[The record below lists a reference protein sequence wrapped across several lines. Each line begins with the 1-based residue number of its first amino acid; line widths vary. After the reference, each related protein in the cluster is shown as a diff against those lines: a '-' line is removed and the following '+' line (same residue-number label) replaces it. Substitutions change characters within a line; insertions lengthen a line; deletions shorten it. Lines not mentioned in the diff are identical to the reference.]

1 MAQEPIWPGS
11 GSAVSGNTPF
21 GTFDDDSTYQTEAPK
36 FADWCAKR
44 LGYPLMN
51 VELQDKQFYACL
63 EESVTEYSAQIN
75 QFNIKDNLLNLQ
87 GQPTSSNLTH
97 KRVTPNLGR
106 NVFLSEAYGTEAGVG
121 GLVDIKSGS
130 IDIVSGSS
138 DYDVNALFAEVSE
151 SGNAIELRKI
161 FYQEKPAVQ
170 RYFDPYAGTG
180 AGTMNLLDQ
189 FGFGN
194 YSPAVSFLMMPVYAD
209 MLRMQAI
216 ELNDSI
222 RKSSYSFQLRNNRLR
237 IFPKPTNDYKLHFN
251 YVVRSDRDN
260 AMVTEYSGS
269 SDVISDF
276 SNVPY
281 DNMTYGHINDVGRQW
296 IRKYGLALTKELLGI
311 IRSKYGAIP
320 IPGAET
326 SLDGDTL
333 RTEASAEKEVLVTQL
348 REMLEQT
355 SRRALLEADKDES
368 EFLQEKLKKVPYPIY
383 IGKGCERWQTHDF
396 SEKKIKTHLIELIK
410 NLSVI

>member
-21 GTFDDDSTYQTEAPK
+21 GFYDTDSEFQSEAPK
-36 FADWCAKR
+36 FATWCAQR

-51 VELQDKQFYACL
+51 VELQDIQFYACL
-63 EESVTEYSAQIN
+63 EESISEYSAQIN
-75 QFNIKDNLLNLQ
+75 QFNIKDNLLTLQ
-87 GQPTSSNLTH
+87 GQSTSSNLTH

-106 NVFLSEAYGTEAGVG
+106 SVFLSQAYGTEAGVG
-121 GLVDIKSGS
+121 GLVEVKSGS
-130 IDIVSGSS
+130 VDIVSGSQT
-138 DYDVNALFAEVSE
+138 YDLNALWADVSE
-151 SGNAIELRKI
+151 SGNAIELQRV
-161 FYQEKPAVQ
+161 FYEETPAVQ

-194 YSPAVSFLMMPVYAD
+194 YSPAVTFLMMPVYAD
-209 MLRMQAI
+209 MLRLQAI
-216 ELNDSI
+216 ELNDQI
-222 RKSSYSFQLRNNRLR
+222 RKSAYSFQLRNNKLR
-237 IFPKPTNDYKLHFN
+237 IFPRPDSSYKLHFE
-251 YVVRSDRDN
+251 YVVRSDRDD
-260 AMVTEYSGS
+260 VLITEYSGS

-281 DNMTYGHINDVGRQW
+281 DNMKFTNINDVGKQW

-311 IRSKYGAIP
+311 VRSKYGAIP

-333 RTEASAEKEVLVTQL
+333 RSEASAEKEALVTQL
-348 REMLEQT
+348 REILEQT
-355 SRRALLEADKDES
+355 SRKALMEADKDES

-383 IGKGCERWQTHDF
+383 IG
-396 SEKKIKTHLIELIK
+396 
-410 NLSVI
+410 

>member
-21 GTFDDDSTYQTEAPK
+21 GFYDTDSEFQTEAPK
-36 FADWCAKR
+36 FASWCAQR

-51 VELQDKQFYACL
+51 VELQDSQFYACL
-63 EESVTEYSAQIN
+63 EESVSEYSAQIN
-75 QFNIKDNLLNLQ
+75 QFNIKDNLLSLQ
-87 GQPTSSNLTH
+87 GQSTSSNLTH

-106 NVFLSEAYGTEAGVG
+106 SVFLSQAYGTEAGVG
-121 GLVDIKSGS
+121 GLVEVKSGS
-130 IDIVSGSS
+130 VDIVSGSQT
-138 DYDVNALFAEVSE
+138 YDLNALWADVSE
-151 SGNAIELRKI
+151 SGNAIELQRV
-161 FYQEKPAVQ
+161 FYEETPAVQ

-194 YSPAVSFLMMPVYAD
+194 YSPAVTFLMMPVYAD
-209 MLRMQAI
+209 MLRLQAI
-216 ELNDSI
+216 ELNDQI
-222 RKSSYSFQLRNNRLR
+222 RKSAYSFQLRNNKLR
-237 IFPKPTNDYKLHFN
+237 IFPRPDSSYKLHFE

-260 AMVTEYSGS
+260 ALITEHSGS

-281 DNMTYGHINDVGRQW
+281 DNMKFTSINDVGKQW

-311 IRSKYGAIP
+311 VRSKYGAIP

-333 RTEASAEKEVLVTQL
+333 RSEASAEKEALVTQL
-348 REMLEQT
+348 REILEQS
-355 SRRALLEADKDES
+355 SRKALMEADKDES

-383 IGKGCERWQTHDF
+383 IG
-396 SEKKIKTHLIELIK
+396 
-410 NLSVI
+410 

>member
-21 GTFDDDSTYQTEAPK
+21 GFYDTDSEFQTEAPK
-36 FADWCAKR
+36 FADWCAQR

-63 EESVTEYSAQIN
+63 EESVSEYSAQIN
-75 QFNIKDNLLNLQ
+75 QFNIKDNLLSLQ
-87 GQPTSSNLTH
+87 GQSTSSNLTH

-106 NVFLSEAYGTEAGVG
+106 SVFLSQAYGTEAGVG
-121 GLVDIKSGS
+121 GLVEVKSGS
-130 IDIVSGSS
+130 VDIVSGSQT
-138 DYDVNALFAEVSE
+138 YDLNALWADVSE
-151 SGNAIELRKI
+151 SGNAIELQRV
-161 FYQEKPAVQ
+161 FYEETPAVQ

-194 YSPAVSFLMMPVYAD
+194 YSPAVTFLMMPVYAD
-209 MLRMQAI
+209 MLRLQAI
-216 ELNDSI
+216 ELNDQI
-222 RKSSYSFQLRNNRLR
+222 RKSAYSFQLRNNKLR
-237 IFPKPTNDYKLHFN
+237 IFPRPDSDYKLHFE

-260 AMVTEYSGS
+260 VLITEYSGS

-281 DNMTYGHINDVGRQW
+281 DNMKFTNINDVGKQW

-311 IRSKYGAIP
+311 VRSKYGAIP

-333 RTEASAEKEVLVTQL
+333 RSEASAEKEALVTQL
-348 REMLEQT
+348 REILEQT
-355 SRRALLEADKDES
+355 SRKALMEADKDES
-368 EFLQEKLKKVPYPIY
+368 EFLQEKLRKVPYPIY
-383 IGKGCERWQTHDF
+383 IG
-396 SEKKIKTHLIELIK
+396 
-410 NLSVI
+410 

>member
-21 GTFDDDSTYQTEAPK
+21 GFYDTDSEFQTEAPK
-36 FADWCAKR
+36 FASWCAQR

-51 VELQDKQFYACL
+51 VELQDSQFYACL
-63 EESVTEYSAQIN
+63 EESVSEYSAQIN
-75 QFNIKDNLLNLQ
+75 QFNIKDNLLSLQ
-87 GQPTSSNLTH
+87 GQSTSSNLTH

-106 NVFLSEAYGTEAGVG
+106 SVFLSQAYGTEAGVG
-121 GLVDIKSGS
+121 GLVEVKSGS
-130 IDIVSGSS
+130 VDIVSGSQT
-138 DYDVNALFAEVSE
+138 YDLNALWADVSE
-151 SGNAIELRKI
+151 SGNAIELQRV
-161 FYQEKPAVQ
+161 FYEETPAVQ
-170 RYFDPYAGTG
+170 RYFEPYAGTG

-194 YSPAVSFLMMPVYAD
+194 YSPAVTFLMMPVYAD
-209 MLRMQAI
+209 MLRLQAI
-216 ELNDSI
+216 ELNDQI
-222 RKSSYSFQLRNNRLR
+222 RKSAYSFQLRNNKLR
-237 IFPKPTNDYKLHFN
+237 IFPRPDSTYKLHFE

-260 AMVTEYSGS
+260 ALITEHSGS

-281 DNMTYGHINDVGRQW
+281 DNMKFTNINDVGKQW

-311 IRSKYGAIP
+311 VRSKYGAIP

-333 RTEASAEKEVLVTQL
+333 RSEASAEKEALVTQL
-348 REMLEQT
+348 REILEQS
-355 SRRALLEADKDES
+355 SRKALMEADKDES

-383 IGKGCERWQTHDF
+383 IG
-396 SEKKIKTHLIELIK
+396 
-410 NLSVI
+410 